1 MADTK
6 PQQSIVIDDSGALW
20 NLLSFAYKVKKSR
33 EGKFVHVEMVM
44 IEREGQ
50 PFLIRFKEPGT

>member
-1 MADTK
+1 
-6 PQQSIVIDDSGALW
+6 VIDDSGALW